1 MSGSV
6 TPLPENSEDQEKI
19 RLLIVDDIPETRENL
34 RKLLFFESDI
44 DVVGAATNGEEGIE
58 MAVELQP
65 DIVLMDI
72 NMPGVDG
79 ITASEKITQKIPFCQ
94 IIMMS
99 VQGEADY
106 LRRSMLAGATWSRP
120 ARRRRSTCATKRS

>member
-1 MSGSV
+1 MAQV
-6 TPLPENSEDQEKI
+6 TEPGGKPEKI

-44 DVVGAATNGEEGIE
+44 DVVGAATNGEEGVQ
-58 MAVELQP
+58 MGLELQP
-65 DIVLMDI
+65 DIGLMDI

-79 ITASEKITQKIPFCQ
+79 ITASERISQQVPLCQ
-94 IIMMS
+94 IVMMS

-106 LRRSMLAGATWSRP
+106 LRRSMLAGAGEFLIT
-120 ARRRRSTCATKRS
+120 